1 MRMSNAR
8 EIIAMTIM
16 WAAALMW
23 FDNIF
28 SQNKLALTAE
38 PVQIFSP
45 SQANP
50 RITLRTHHVACGD
63 QDKQI
68 VQALNKLQWFDHLQV
83 RRMPH
88 EMPTE
93 TGTPPEQAAEPPPG
107 AQCVI
112 EVVAQV
118 RDVKSVNFV
127 VLTRALRNIG
137 MVPAEL
143 DLGGLP
149 YFALKAGLSN
159 LNCDGCGRA
168 ALRAL
173 TPRNNPQSGTAFKWL
188 RSTRLNLKENT
199 VTALVRE
206 NSVASVE
213 EMQGALERAGIGLL
227 SLRILYE

>member
-1 MRMSNAR
+1 MKMSNAR

-16 WAAALMW
+16 WAAVLMW
-23 FDNIF
+23 FDNIAT
-28 SQNKLALTAE
+28 QNKVALTAE
-38 PVQIFSP
+38 PVQTFPP
-45 SQANP
+45 SQAKP
-50 RITLRTHHVACGD
+50 RITLRTHQVKCGD
-63 QDKQI
+63 QDKQL
-68 VQALNKLQWFDHLQV
+68 VQALNKLQWFDNLQV
-83 RRMPH
+83 RRMQN

-93 TGTPPEQAAEPPPG
+93 TGTPPEHAAEPPPG
-107 AQCVI
+107 AQCII

-127 VLTRALRNIG
+127 VLTQALRNIG
-137 MVPAEL
+137 MAPAGL

-149 YFALKAGLSN
+149 YFALKARLSS

-168 ALRAL
+168 ALGAL
-173 TPRNNPQSGTAFKWL
+173 TPRNNPQSGTTFTWL

-206 NSVASVE
+206 NSSASVE
-213 EMQGALERAGIGLL
+213 EMRGALERAELNLL